1 MGLLFMALHALSDH
15 LHQSRIEHGR
25 QREILVEAPLP
36 AQRLRRNRFRPK
48 LRQSELLKGHARQ
61 IQSLRATVIGLSIH
75 TILVIPVR
83 TLCDPLLRFEQQH
96 RPGPKDHRSSRTY
109 ARASRLQALVQ
120 ARATQLALRHA
131 RIKSFPLESRHVI
144 WARDRAVPASD
155 TLLLGPTD
163 DPALGILMECLKW
176 TSRRTC
182 WIQTV
187 HALPFHVRED

>member
-1 MGLLFMALHALSDH
+1 
-15 LHQSRIEHGR
+15 
-25 QREILVEAPLP
+25 
-36 AQRLRRNRFRPK
+36 QRLRP
-48 LRQSELLKGHARQ
+48 A
-61 IQSLRATVIGLSIH
+61 VIGLSIDA
-75 TILVIPVR
+75 ILVVPLR
-83 TLCDPLLRFEQQH
+83 TLCDPPLRFEQQH

-187 HALPFHVRED
+187 HALPLHVREDRSVLFLVELDHVAGEIVQVRRRLVQPVAAGIRRRPVRLRTRRYARLA